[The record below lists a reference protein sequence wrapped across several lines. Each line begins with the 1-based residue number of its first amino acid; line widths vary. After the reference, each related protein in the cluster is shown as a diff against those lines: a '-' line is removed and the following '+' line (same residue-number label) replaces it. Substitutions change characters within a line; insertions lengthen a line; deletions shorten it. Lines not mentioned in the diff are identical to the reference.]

1 MEGIAMKPFLIVSV
15 TLALAVSVSA
25 QNAGISRLSAQQS
38 TTYSSASA
46 SPDAQMTQASLY
58 MVHKQYAEAAAV
70 YQQMLKKSP
79 NDASLWNHLG
89 IAYHQ
94 QSLLNQ
100 ALKCYE
106 KATKYDKA
114 NGDSWNNIGTVY
126 YQEKKYP
133 KAIRAYKKAIGVD
146 TKNAIF
152 YSNIGM
158 AYLDHK
164 EFPEA
169 MTAFQQALQLDPAVF
184 DHSGNSGTVLQDRSV
199 TDHGLFYF
207 LLAKS
212 FASTGNVE
220 RCAYYLKKARDENYA
235 DIATAKTDPVFSRM
249 LLDPKVRDI
258 LGMPE
263 LPPVPPKSQG
273 V

>member
-1 MEGIAMKPFLIVSV
+1 MKALLMASIS
-15 TLALAVSVSA
+15 LAFAASVSA
-25 QNAGISRLSAQQS
+25 QQPQDISHLTAQQS
-38 TTYSSASA
+38 GNFSSASA
-46 SPDAQMTQASLY
+46 SPDAQIAQASLY
-58 MVHKQYAEAAAV
+58 MVHKQYEAAAAI
-70 YQQMLKKSP
+70 YQQMLKTSP
-79 NDASLWNHLG
+79 HDPGLWNRLG

-94 QSLLNQ
+94 QSMLSP

-106 KATKYDKA
+106 KASKYDKTS
-114 NGDSWNNIGTVY
+114 GDSWNNIGTVY

-133 KAIRAYKKAIGVD
+133 KAIRAYRRALD
-146 TKNAIF
+146 LDASSAIF

-164 EFPEA
+164 QYPEA
-169 MTAFQQALQLDPAVF
+169 MTAFQQALRIDPDVF
-184 DHSGNSGTVLQDRSV
+184 DHSGRSGTVLQDRSV
-199 TDHGLFYF
+199 SDHGLFYF

-212 FASTGNVE
+212 FASEGNVE
-220 RCAYYLKKARDENYA
+220 RCVYYLRKSRDENYA
-235 DIATAKTDPVFSRM
+235 DIAKAKTDPVFSRM

-273 V
+273 E

>member
-1 MEGIAMKPFLIVSV
+1 MKPFLIMSV
-15 TLALAVSVSA
+15 ALALAASA
-25 QNAGISRLSAQQS
+25 SAQQNAGISRLSAQQS
-38 TTYSSASA
+38 TSFSPASA
-46 SPDAQMTQASLY
+46 SPDAQMTQASVY
-58 MVHKQYAEAAAV
+58 MLHKQYAEAALI
-70 YQQMLKKSP
+70 YREMLKKAP
-79 NDASLWNHLG
+79 NDASLWNYLG

-94 QSLLNQ
+94 QSMLGE

-106 KATKYDKA
+106 KASKYDKA

-133 KAIRAYKKAIGVD
+133 KAIRAYKKAIDVD
-146 TKNAIF
+146 TNNAVF

-164 EFPEA
+164 QFPEA
-169 MTAFQQALQLDPAVF
+169 MTAFQEALQIDPGVF
-184 DHSGNSGTVLQDRSV
+184 DHTGRSGTVLQDRSV
-199 TDHGLFYF
+199 SDHGLFYF

-212 FASTGNVE
+212 FASRGNTE

-235 DIATAKTDPVFSRM
+235 DIAKAKTDPVFSRM

-263 LPPVPPKSQG
+263 LPPAPPKSQG
-273 V
+273 A